1 MSLKFTILGC
11 GSSLGIP
18 RIDGYYGNCD
28 PNNKKNVRSRCSALI
43 RSKNLNIL
51 IDTSPDLKSQ
61 LLANKI
67 KNIDKVFYTHAHAD
81 QTHGIN
87 ELRVFSLKNRK
98 KIPIYAD
105 LITKRSLI
113 NTFGY
118 CFEDYKNYPSILDAK
133 TLKNKHILNDINS
146 IMAGAACGV
155 ATMGNPVVAAACA
168 GAVGGGIG
176 GSILEDNKR
185 RKKRYRQRRA
195 EEHKR
200 RCRVLSG
207 DENPSHTNN
216 PIFNGYESLSSPC
229 KEFRKK
235 NCTETSSGTC
245 NTLKTQCRL
254 ARSCIFYD
262 KHLS

>member
-1 MSLKFTILGC
+1 MSLKFTIFGC

-61 LLANKI
+61 LLANKV

-81 QTHGIN
+81 QTHVIN

-105 LITKRSLI
+105 LITKKSLT

-118 CFEDYKNYPSILDAK
+118 CFKDYKNYPSILDAK

-146 IMAGAACGV
+146 KIIIKSLKV
-155 ATMGNPVVAAACA
+155 HH
-168 GAVGGGIG
+168 
-176 GSILEDNKR
+176 GSIKSICYIINDKCAYAPDVNYIDSKDLRYLKNLKYFIVDCLRYNYHPTHFNLDDVLKLI
-185 RKKRYRQRRA
+185 RKLKPKKSILTNLSNEIDYNEIKKKLPKNVIPA
-195 EEHKR
+195 HDGLT
-200 RCRVLSG
+200 VL
-207 DENPSHTNN
+207 
-216 PIFNGYESLSSPC
+216 I
-229 KEFRKK
+229 
-235 NCTETSSGTC
+235 
-245 NTLKTQCRL
+245 
-254 ARSCIFYD
+254 
-262 KHLS
+262 

>member
-11 GSSLGIP
+11 GSSLCIA

-28 PNNKKNVRSRCSALI
+28 PKNKKNVRSRCSALI

-61 LLANKI
+61 LLANKV

-133 TLKNKHILNDINS
+133 TLKNKHILNDKNS
-146 IMAGAACGV
+146 KIV
-155 ATMGNPVVAAACA
+155 IKSLKVHH
-168 GAVGGGIG
+168 
-176 GSILEDNKR
+176 GSIKSICYIINKKCAYAPDVNYIDSKDLR
-185 RKKRYRQRRA
+185 YLKNLKYFIIDCLRYKYHPTHFNLDDVLKLINKIKPKKTILTN
-195 EEHKR
+195 
-200 RCRVLSG
+200 LSNEI
-207 DENPSHTNN
+207 DY
-216 PIFNGYESLSSPC
+216 NGI
-229 KEFRKK
+229 K
-235 NCTETSSGTC
+235 NMLPKNIIPAHDGL
-245 NTLKTQCRL
+245 TLL
-254 ARSCIFYD
+254 F
-262 KHLS
+262 